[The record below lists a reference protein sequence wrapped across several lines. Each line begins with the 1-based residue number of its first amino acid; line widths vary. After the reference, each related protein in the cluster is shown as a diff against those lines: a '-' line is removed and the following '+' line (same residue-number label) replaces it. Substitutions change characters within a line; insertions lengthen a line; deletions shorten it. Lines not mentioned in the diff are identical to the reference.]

1 MDLSPESHRVSREE
15 GQDLAEK
22 HRIDFFEVSAKE
34 GRGIDDAFL
43 RLAELVVEAQKNEQV
58 EIYFIIFQTLFRH
71 WCEYAFLPH
80 FSIKQNSAY

>member
-15 GQDLAEK
+15 GQELAEK

-58 EIYFIIFQTLFRH
+58 EIYWVILLYFKHFFRH
-71 WCEYAFLPH
+71 WCEYALLPH
-80 FSIKQNSAY
+80 FSIK